1 MLTDIRKETDGS
13 ITIYLAMSL
22 AALLSLYLVLMCG
35 AGLGAARMQMDSV
48 SHIAQNAALAEFHG
62 ELHSRYDLFMVDT
75 SYGGPGGGNEIF
87 GQHLRGYME
96 KNCVRKTAL
105 PLGGTRDWTSMQ
117 ISDVNVTEGRYA
129 CDNAGRAV
137 REQVYAYMSADPAG
151 AVISSL
157 LVTADQWRGLEISG
171 REWKEETQKSREEL
185 RDALRKERD
194 EQKEENRQ
202 KEEDG
207 ENVTE
212 EEREAA
218 SGDPSEAE
226 DMVGQMESF
235 QLLPILWQVFGST
248 DQISNQ
254 SVPLDSVLSHRG
266 VHLGTGMRADNS
278 HAYPEADEVLFDRYI
293 YEKTGDYTRPSEDG
307 QLRFQTEYILCGK
320 DSDRRN
326 LEDTALRLLLIREAS
341 NCVYLFTDESR
352 MAQVHFVAAAASLLL
367 LNPEL
372 EDVIAKAL
380 ALTWSYLESVQ
391 DLRTLLTGG
400 KVPVQK
406 TDGSWQ
412 TQLYELLTP
421 LSAIRDRDSGEGFT
435 YSEYLQG
442 LLLLEGST
450 VKTQRT
456 MDIMEMDIRKITGR
470 SGFRMDLCLDEFRM
484 HAEGKACGK
493 TFTFDGTGGYN

>member
-22 AALLSLYLVLMCG
+22 AALLSLYLVLMRG

-75 SYGGPGGGNEIF
+75 SYGGPGGGNEVF
-87 GQHLRGYME
+87 EQHLLGYME

-105 PLGGTRDWTSMQ
+105 PLGGVRDWTSMQ

-218 SGDPSEAE
+218 RVCRWIVYCPTEVFTSGQEC
-226 DMVGQMESF
+226 GQIILTRIRKRMKSCLTDISMKRQETIPGHRRMGSF
-235 QLLPILWQVFGST
+235 ASRRNIFC
-248 DQISNQ
+248 
-254 SVPLDSVLSHRG
+254 
-266 VHLGTGMRADNS
+266 A
-278 HAYPEADEVLFDRYI
+278 
-293 YEKTGDYTRPSEDG
+293 EKTLTAGTSK
-307 QLRFQTEYILCGK
+307 I
-320 DSDRRN
+320 RR
-326 LEDTALRLLLIREAS
+326 
-341 NCVYLFTDESR
+341 
-352 MAQVHFVAAAASLLL
+352 
-367 LNPEL
+367 
-372 EDVIAKAL
+372 
-380 ALTWSYLESVQ
+380 
-391 DLRTLLTGG
+391 
-400 KVPVQK
+400 
-406 TDGSWQ
+406 
-412 TQLYELLTP
+412 
-421 LSAIRDRDSGEGFT
+421 
-435 YSEYLQG
+435 
-442 LLLLEGST
+442 
-450 VKTQRT
+450 
-456 MDIMEMDIRKITGR
+456 
-470 SGFRMDLCLDEFRM
+470 
-484 HAEGKACGK
+484 
-493 TFTFDGTGGYN
+493 